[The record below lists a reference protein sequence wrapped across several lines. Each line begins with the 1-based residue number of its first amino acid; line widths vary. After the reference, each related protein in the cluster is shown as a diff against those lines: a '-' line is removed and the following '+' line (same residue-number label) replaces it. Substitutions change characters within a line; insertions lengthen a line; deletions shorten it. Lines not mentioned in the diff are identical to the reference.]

1 MPVSSHL
8 NRWAASVAAW
18 ALAVGCGFYACRAT
32 AATPPPG
39 PAVAASVTVAQQI
52 DPFNEGLSRATRAAN
67 LARSAK
73 TPLEWNRVAVA
84 WLEAV
89 AWMQTVPPGSP
100 KRAIAQKKVTEYLR
114 NFSAA
119 QKKAA
124 VLDSRLPFATF
135 GSDLL
140 DRQLLLY
147 LSYLEAVGPPD
158 ILIVGSSRALQG
170 VDPQALKQ
178 ALAARGYGGLEIFN
192 FSVNG
197 ATARVVDFKL
207 RELLSEDQLPR
218 LILWADGVRA
228 FNNGR
233 ADRTYKGIVS
243 SPGYEQLQA
252 GIRPSLTD
260 MSEASAVGP
269 LPPADAGFPSRQAG
283 LAPFTLLAN
292 YSKAASVSPRFL
304 GAESPRSQAE
314 PGNENSQALPQLPG
328 NESDQALLQQPG
340 NENSQAEAQF
350 TVAQATNRER
360 ELFNAI
366 DGNGFLP
373 VSARFSP
380 GTYYRQNPRVAGQ
393 FDGDYASFKLGGE
406 QAAALNNVVTF
417 TKSLNIPLVF
427 VNLPLTPD
435 YLDAKRRSAEQQFV
449 QDMQRR
455 AKQTGFIFRN
465 LSQRELTR
473 NEYFADPSHINRYGA
488 AAVSRQLAQD
498 RSIPWPKAQS

>member
-8 NRWAASVAAW
+8 NCWAASVAAW
-18 ALAVGCGFYACRAT
+18 ALAVGCGFNASCAT
-32 AATPPPG
+32 AATPPSG
-39 PAVAASVTVAQQI
+39 PAVAASAIVAQQT
-52 DPFNEGLSRATRAAN
+52 DPYSEGISRATRAAN

-73 TPLEWNRVAVA
+73 TPLEWNQVAVA

-100 KRAIAQKKVTEYLR
+100 KRAMAQKKVAEYLR

-140 DRQLLLY
+140 DQQLLLY

-178 ALAARGYGGLEIFN
+178 ALAAKGYRGLEIFN

-197 ATARVVDFKL
+197 ATARVVDLKL

-252 GIRPSLTD
+252 GIRPSLIN
-260 MSEASAVGP
+260 MSEATAAGP
-269 LPPADAGFPSRQAG
+269 LPPADAGNPSWPTRLG
-283 LAPFTLLAN
+283 PFTQLAK
-292 YSKAASVSPRFL
+292 YSKAASVSPGFL
-304 GAESPRSQAE
+304 GAESPRSGEWRDAPLQAR
-314 PGNENSQALPQLPG
+314 
-328 NESDQALLQQPG
+328 

-350 TVAQATNRER
+350 TVAQVTSRER
-360 ELFNAI
+360 ALFNAI
-366 DGNGFLP
+366 DANGFLP

-380 GTYYRQNPRVAGQ
+380 GTYYRNNPRVAGQ

-449 QDMQRR
+449 RDLQRR
-455 AKQTGFIFRN
+455 AQQTGFIFRN
-465 LSQRELTR
+465 LSQPALAR

-498 RSIPWPKAQS
+498 RTIPWPRAQS

>member
-18 ALAVGCGFYACRAT
+18 VLAVGCGFYACRAT
-32 AATPPPG
+32 AATPPSG
-39 PAVAASVTVAQQI
+39 PAVAASAIVAQQT
-52 DPFNEGLSRATRAAN
+52 DPFTEGLSRATRAAN

-73 TPLEWNRVAVA
+73 TPLEWNQVAVA

-100 KRAIAQKKVTEYLR
+100 KRAIAQKKVAEYLR

-124 VLDSRLPFATF
+124 VLDSRLPFPTF
-135 GSDLL
+135 GSNLL
-140 DRQLLLY
+140 DQQLLLY

-178 ALAARGYGGLEIFN
+178 ALAARGYRGLEIFN

-252 GIRPSLTD
+252 GIRPSLRD
-260 MSEASAVGP
+260 MSEATAVGP
-269 LPPADAGFPSRQAG
+269 RQRADPGNASRQAR

-292 YSKAASVSPRFL
+292 YSKAASVSPR
-304 GAESPRSQAE
+304 SQPEA
-314 PGNENSQALPQLPG
+314 GNENSQALPQLPE
-328 NESDQALLQQPG
+328 ND
-340 NENSQAEAQF
+340 NSQAEAEF
-350 TVAQATNRER
+350 TVAQATSRER

-366 DGNGFLP
+366 DANGFLP
-373 VSARFSP
+373 VSARFDPDS
-380 GTYYRQNPRVAGQ
+380 YYRQNPRVAGQ

-465 LSQRELTR
+465 LSQPALAR
-473 NEYFADPSHINRYGA
+473 NDYFADPSHINRYGA

-498 RSIPWPKAQS
+498 RTIPWPRAQS

>member
-18 ALAVGCGFYACRAT
+18 ALTAGCGFYACGAT
-32 AATPPPG
+32 AATTPSV
-39 PAVAASVTVAQQI
+39 PATGDAPATVAQQI
-52 DPFNEGLSRATRAAN
+52 DPFREGVNRATRAAR
-67 LARSAK
+67 LARTAK
-73 TPLEWNRVAVA
+73 TALEWNEVAVA

-89 AWMQTVPPGSP
+89 TWMQAVPPSSP
-100 KRAIAQKKVTEYLR
+100 KRAIAQKKVTEYLQ
-114 NFSAA
+114 NFSEVR
-119 QKKAA
+119 KKAGS
-124 VLDSRLPFATF
+124 LDSRLPFPTF

-147 LSYLEAVGPPD
+147 LSYLEAFGPPD

-178 ALAARGYGGLEIFN
+178 ALAAKGYKGLEIFN

-197 ATARVVDFKL
+197 ATARVVDLKL
-207 RELLSEDQLPR
+207 RELLSEEQLPR
-218 LILWADGVRA
+218 MILWADGVRA

-233 ADRTYKGIVS
+233 ADRTYNGIVS
-243 SPGYEQLQA
+243 SPGYQQLQA
-252 GIRPSLTD
+252 GIRPSLTELP
-260 MSEASAVGP
+260 EATAISP
-269 LPPADAGFPSRQAG
+269 RKPADPGNTSRQDLLSPVT
-283 LAPFTLLAN
+283 LAK
-292 YSKAASVSPRFL
+292 YSKPASVFNPS
-304 GAESPRSQAE
+304 SHS
-314 PGNENSQALPQLPG
+314 SQALLGNEDSENSEADPQLVPDR
-328 NESDQALLQQPG
+328 SR
-340 NENSQAEAQF
+340 SRAEPEF
-350 TVAQATNRER
+350 TVAQVTNRER
-360 ELFNAI
+360 ALFNAI
-366 DGNGFLP
+366 DANGFLP

-393 FDGDYASFKLGGE
+393 FDGDYASFKLGGA
-406 QAAALNNVVTF
+406 QAAALNSVVTF
-417 TKSLNIPLVF
+417 TKSVDIPLVF
-427 VNLPLTPD
+427 VNLPLTSD

-465 LSQRELTR
+465 LSQPALAR

-498 RSIPWPKAQS
+498 QTIPWPKAQS

>member
-8 NRWAASVAAW
+8 NRWAAGVAAW
-18 ALAVGCGFYACRAT
+18 ALAVGCGFYASRAS
-32 AATPPPG
+32 AATPASG
-39 PAVAASVTVAQQI
+39 PAVAASVTVAQQT
-52 DPFNEGLSRATRAAN
+52 DPFSEGMSRAARAAN

-73 TPLEWNRVAVA
+73 TPLEWNQVAVA

-100 KRAIAQKKVTEYLR
+100 KRAIAQKKVAEYLR

-140 DRQLLLY
+140 DQQLLLY
-147 LSYLEAVGPPD
+147 LSYLEAFGPPD

-178 ALAARGYGGLEIFN
+178 ALAARGYRGLEIFN

-233 ADRTYKGIVS
+233 ADRTYNGIVS
-243 SPGYEQLQA
+243 SPGYQQLQA
-252 GIRPSLTD
+252 GIRPSLTELP
-260 MSEASAVGP
+260 EATAASPWKQAGP
-269 LPPADAGFPSRQAG
+269 GNASRQVG
-283 LAPFTLLAN
+283 QGPVTLAK
-292 YSKAASVSPRFL
+292 YSKAASVSPGFL
-304 GAESPRSQAE
+304 GPESLPSQPE
-314 PGNENSQALPQLPG
+314 TG
-328 NESDQALLQQPG
+328 NESDHGQP
-340 NENSQAEAQF
+340 EF
-350 TVAQATNRER
+350 TVAQATSRER
-360 ELFNAI
+360 ALFNAI
-366 DGNGFLP
+366 DANGFLP

-380 GTYYRQNPRVAGQ
+380 GTYYRQNPRVAGP
-393 FDGDYASFKLGGE
+393 FDGDYASFKLGGQ
-406 QAAALNNVVTF
+406 QAAALNKAVTF

-449 QDMQRR
+449 RDMQRR
-455 AKQTGFIFRN
+455 AQQTGFLFRN
-465 LSQRELTR
+465 LSQPALAR
-473 NEYFADPSHINRYGA
+473 NDYFADPSHINRYGA

-498 RSIPWPKAQS
+498 RTIPWPKAQS